1 MGSPVS
7 VVIAN
12 LYMEEFEEQAKTT
25 VPCQPKIWKRY
36 VDDTFTILIKT
47 M

>member
-12 LYMEEFEEQAKTT
+12 LVMESIEEKALE
-25 VPCQPKIWKRY
+25 
-36 VDDTFTILIKT
+36 TFSTQL
-47 M
+47 